1 MSKRILVSATVLLAV
16 LAGCATGTGE
26 VYQRNDL
33 RLPMA
38 DIRNAWLEELD
49 RSNPELHDTIL
60 IALVL
65 SRQAGREV
73 FVHKRTVGEGEAAQ
87 VFYGTSMERGGS
99 ENLMSVNYATRE
111 FLLDHFTPADGPT
124 LQAMREQLFAKERIR
139 AIKRDLGIFGIK

>member
-1 MSKRILVSATVLLAV
+1 
-16 LAGCATGTGE
+16 
-26 VYQRNDL
+26 
-33 RLPMA
+33 MA

-73 FVHKRTVGEGEAAQ
+73 FVHKRTVGEGGAAQ

-111 FLLDHFTPADGPT
+111 FLFDHFTPADGPT